1 MEKFNSLNFGLF
13 ISEERVQLNGRDEIL
28 RKAREEMRLSERI
41 LSAIPGFKGYKE
53 KELRR
58 ESDRLIRN
66 HLYRRLKETE
76 DDLKKVSQRLS
87 DERLYMPMENMDR
100 VVMEFDR
107 VKARIDHASY
117 GYSGFFDVLKI
128 GEEDLDEMLSFDSNL
143 IEAVE
148 ALSEEVKALKE
159 VRPEGVNSHLETI
172 RFSLSKLEET
182 FNERSEK
189 ILGVK

>member
-1 MEKFNSLNFGLF
+1 LS
-13 ISEERVQLNGRDEIL
+13 GRDEIL
-28 RKAREEMRLSERI
+28 RKARGEMRLSEKI

-76 DDLKKVSQRLS
+76 DDLKKVFQRLS

-100 VVMEFDR
+100 LVMEFDR
-107 VKARIDHASY
+107 MKARVDHASY

-128 GEEDLDEMLSFDSNL
+128 QEEDLDSMLSFDSNL
-143 IEAVE
+143 IDSIE
-148 ALSEEVKALKE
+148 ALAEEVKALKE
-159 VRPEGVNSHLETI
+159 VRPEGVNSRLETI
-172 RFSLSKLEET
+172 KSSLSKLEEA
-182 FNERSEK
+182 FNVREEK

>member
-1 MEKFNSLNFGLF
+1 LSGK
-13 ISEERVQLNGRDEIL
+13 DEVL
-28 RKAREEMRLSERI
+28 RKAKEEMRLSERI

-53 KELRR
+53 KEIRR

-76 DDLKKVSQRLS
+76 DDLKKVFQKLS
-87 DERLYMPMENMDR
+87 NERLYGPMENMDR
-100 VVMEFDR
+100 LVMEFDR

-128 GEEDLDEMLSFDSNL
+128 DENDLDGMLSFDSSL
-143 IEAVE
+143 IDKVE

-159 VRPEGVNSHLETI
+159 VKPEGVNSRLETI
-172 RFSLSKLEET
+172 RSSLSKLEET
-182 FNERSEK
+182 FNERNEK

>member
-1 MEKFNSLNFGLF
+1 MS
-13 ISEERVQLNGRDEIL
+13 GRDEIL
-28 RKAREEMRLSERI
+28 RKARGEMRLSEKI

-76 DDLKKVSQRLS
+76 DDLKKVFQRLS

-100 VVMEFDR
+100 LVMEFDR
-107 VKARIDHASY
+107 MKARVDHASY

-128 GEEDLDEMLSFDSNL
+128 QEEDLDSMLSFDSNL
-143 IEAVE
+143 IDSIE
-148 ALSEEVKALKE
+148 ALAEEVKALKE
-159 VRPEGVNSHLETI
+159 VRPEGVNSRLETI
-172 RFSLSKLEET
+172 KSSLSKLEEA
-182 FNERSEK
+182 FNVREEK

>member
-1 MEKFNSLNFGLF
+1 MSGK
-13 ISEERVQLNGRDEIL
+13 DEVL
-28 RKAREEMRLSERI
+28 RKAKEEMRLSERI

-53 KELRR
+53 KEIRR

-76 DDLKKVSQRLS
+76 DDLKKVFQKLS
-87 DERLYMPMENMDR
+87 NERLYGPMENMDR
-100 VVMEFDR
+100 LVMEFDR

-128 GEEDLDEMLSFDSNL
+128 DENDLDGMLSFDSSL
-143 IEAVE
+143 IDKVE

-159 VRPEGVNSHLETI
+159 VKPEGVNSRLETI
-172 RFSLSKLEET
+172 RSSLSKLEET
-182 FNERSEK
+182 FNERNEK

>member
-1 MEKFNSLNFGLF
+1 
-13 ISEERVQLNGRDEIL
+13 
-28 RKAREEMRLSERI
+28 MRLSEKI

-76 DDLKKVSQRLS
+76 DDLKKVFQRLS

-100 VVMEFDR
+100 LVMEFDR
-107 VKARIDHASY
+107 MKARVDHASY

-128 GEEDLDEMLSFDSNL
+128 QEEDLDSMLSFDSNL
-143 IEAVE
+143 IDSIE
-148 ALSEEVKALKE
+148 ALAEEVKALKE
-159 VRPEGVNSHLETI
+159 VRPEGVNSRLETI
-172 RFSLSKLEET
+172 KSSLSKLEEA
-182 FNERSEK
+182 FNVREEK